1 MKHRNFVFL
10 ETIII
15 PWIWFDFG
23 DFGENYKY
31 EKEKFQIWE
40 HVTFSLI
47 MIDYLISNA
56 DDPVIKIISVDL
68 SVRNDLGKTPRFK
81 ISRFEISTFDL
92 EIELSEIV
100 RSVRWNDQ
108 WTKDRDPEDPFED
121 LWVIKLL
128 RHQYWTASKG
138 HLRSPRENFKCKNEF
153 SRSREIKR
161 TWLLNDSTVIKN
173 RMENSRKSA
182 FELISFPANIWN

>member
-1 MKHRNFVFL
+1 MAACN
-10 ETIII
+10 
-15 PWIWFDFG
+15 
-23 DFGENYKY
+23 
-31 EKEKFQIWE
+31 
-40 HVTFSLI
+40 FSLI

-68 SVRNDLGKTPRFK
+68 SVRNDLGTPRFK
-81 ISRFEISTFDL
+81 ISRFKISTFDL
-92 EIELSEIV
+92 DIELSEIV

-121 LWVIKLL
+121 RWVIKLL

-138 HLRSPRENFKCKNEF
+138 HLGSSREKFKCRNEF
-153 SRSREIKR
+153 CRSREIKR

-173 RMENSRKSA
+173 RVLNSRKSP
-182 FELISFPANIWN
+182 FELISLPADIWN